1 MAQLAEIDA
10 LLAREPDHVEL
21 RYLRAGLLTQA
32 GRTDEARDAYL
43 AVLAL
48 EPSHFG
54 ALNDLGTL
62 LYGAGFRAAART
74 AYAEAIRHH
83 PDNPISRI
91 NLANALLTDGE
102 ADAARLHYEAALIT
116 APDHPDAHQGLANLL
131 QEAGETDAAEA
142 HRQQSYRART
152 ITTLPYHGDRP
163 PCRVLLLVSA
173 AGGNVPTQGLLDP
186 ARFAVSV
193 LVVEAHTPETALP
206 PHDLIF
212 NAVGDADLCA
222 AGLDA
227 ADAVLARTDAP
238 VINPPASV
246 RPTGRAAIARGL
258 SGLPG
263 VRTPKV
269 VLVPREA
276 VAEAATGFAW
286 PLLVRS
292 PGYHTGRHFVKVENG
307 NRLDD
312 AIAALPGRE
321 LLLIEWLDAR
331 DAWGLSRKFRVMAIG
346 GRLYPLHLALSRD
359 WKVHYFTAD
368 MAEAPDHRAEEAAF
382 LADMADVLGSKAV
395 AGLEVIAGALGLDY
409 AGIDFGLSSDGE
421 VLLFEANATMVVNPP
436 DADPRWDYRRAP
448 TQAILDAARAML
460 LTRARPQPS

>member
-10 LLAREPDHVEL
+10 LLTREPDHIEL
-21 RYLRAGLLTQA
+21 RYLRAGLLTQM
-32 GRTDEARDAYL
+32 GQIDEAREAYL

-48 EPSHFG
+48 DPSHFG

-62 LYGAGFRAAART
+62 LYAAGFRAAART

-83 PDNPISRI
+83 PDKAIARI
-91 NLANALLTDGE
+91 NLANALLADGE
-102 ADAARLHYEAALIT
+102 TDEARLHYEAALIA

-131 QEAGETDAAEA
+131 QDAGEADAAEA
-142 HRQQSYRART
+142 HRQQSYRARG
-152 ITTLPYHGDRP
+152 ITTLAYRGEGP

-193 LVVEAHTPETALP
+193 LVVEAWTPETVLP
-206 PHDLIF
+206 PHDLVF
-212 NAVGDADLCA
+212 NAIGDADLCA
-222 AGLDA
+222 TGLA
-227 ADAVLARTDAP
+227 AAEAVLARSRAP
-238 VINPPASV
+238 VINPPARV
-246 RPTGRAAIARGL
+246 RPTGRVAIASSL
-258 SGLPG
+258 AGLPG

-269 VLVPREA
+269 VLASRETL
-276 VAEAATGFAW
+276 AEAAKAFTW

-292 PGYHTGRHFVKVENG
+292 PGYHTGRHFVKVETQEA
-307 NRLDD
+307 LDG
-312 AIAALPGRE
+312 AIAPLPGRD

-331 DAWGLSRKFRVMAIG
+331 DARGLARKFRVMAIG
-346 GRLYPLHLALSRD
+346 GRLYPLHLALSQS

-368 MAEAPDHRAEEAAF
+368 MAEAPGHRAEEAAF
-382 LADMADVLGSKAV
+382 LADMAGVLGAKAV
-395 AGLEVIAGALGLDY
+395 AGLEAIVTALGLDY
-409 AGIDFGLSSDGE
+409 AGIDFGLGPDGE

-448 TQAILDAARAML
+448 TQAILDAVRAML
-460 LTRARPQPS
+460 LGRANPQPS

>member
-43 AVLAL
+43 AVLARQ
-48 EPSHFG
+48 PSHFG

-62 LYGAGFRAAART
+62 LYGAGFRTAART

-83 PDNPISRI
+83 PDNPIARI
-91 NLANALLTDGE
+91 NLANALLADGE
-102 ADAARLHYEAALIT
+102 ADEARLHYEAALIT

-131 QEAGETDAAEA
+131 QDAGEAEAAEA

-163 PCRVLLLVSA
+163 PCRMLLLVSA

-193 LVVEAHTPETALP
+193 LVVEAHTPETVLP
-206 PHDLIF
+206 PHDLVF
-212 NAVGDADLCA
+212 NAIGDADLCA
-222 AGLDA
+222 AALDA
-227 ADAVLARTDAP
+227 AEAVLARTDAP
-238 VINPPASV
+238 VVNPPARV
-246 RPTGRAAIARGL
+246 RPTGRAAIASSL

-292 PGYHTGRHFVKVENG
+292 PGYHTGRHFVKVEHG
-307 NRLDD
+307 NMLDD
-312 AIAALPGRE
+312 AIAALPGHE

-331 DAWGLSRKFRVMAIG
+331 DARGLSLKFRVMTIG

-368 MAEAPDHRAEEAAF
+368 MAEAPDHRAEDAAF

-395 AGLEVIAGALGLDY
+395 AGLEAIAGALGLDY

>member
-10 LLAREPDHVEL
+10 LLAREPDHIEL
-21 RYLRAGLLTQA
+21 RYLRAGLLAQA

-43 AVLAL
+43 AVLARDL
-48 EPSHFG
+48 SHFG

-62 LYGAGFRAAART
+62 LYGAGFRAAAHT

-83 PDNPISRI
+83 PGNPIARI
-91 NLANALLTDGE
+91 NLANALLADGE
-102 ADAARLHYEAALIT
+102 ADAARLHYEAALIA

-131 QEAGETDAAEA
+131 QDAGETEAAEA

-152 ITTLPYHGDRP
+152 ITTLPYRGAGE

-173 AGGNVPTQGLLDP
+173 AGGNVPTHGLLDA

-193 LVVEAHTPETALP
+193 LVVEAHTSQTVLP
-206 PHDLIF
+206 PHDLVF

-222 AGLDA
+222 ATLIA
-227 ADAVLARTDAP
+227 AEAVVARTDAP
-238 VINPPASV
+238 VFNPPARV
-246 RPTGRAAIARGL
+246 RATGRAAVASGFA
-258 SGLPG
+258 GLPG

-269 VLVPREA
+269 VLAPREQI
-276 VAEAATGFAW
+276 AEAAEAFAW
-286 PLLVRS
+286 PLLARS
-292 PGYHTGRHFVKVENG
+292 PGYHTGRHFVKAETPDA
-307 NRLDD
+307 LDA
-312 AIAALPGRE
+312 AIAALPGRD
-321 LLLIEWLDAR
+321 LMLIEWMDAR
-331 DAWGLSRKFRVMAIG
+331 DARDVSRKYRVMAIG

-368 MAEAPDHRAEEAAF
+368 MAEAPEHRAEEAAF
-382 LADMADVLGSKAV
+382 LADMAGVLGARAV
-395 AGLEVIAGALGLDY
+395 AGLEAVAGALGLDY
-409 AGIDFGLSSDGE
+409 AGIDFGLSPEGE

-448 TQAILDAARAML
+448 TQAILDAARERL
-460 LTRARPQPS
+460 LARAGRRSS

>member
-1 MAQLAEIDA
+1 MADLAEIDA
-10 LLAREPDHVEL
+10 LLARKLDHIEL
-21 RYLRAGLLTQA
+21 RYLRAGLLAQA
-32 GRTDEARDAYL
+32 GHTDAARDAYL
-43 AVLAL
+43 ATLAL
-48 EPSHFG
+48 DPSHFG

-62 LYGAGFRAAART
+62 LYGVGFRAAART

-83 PDNPISRI
+83 PGNPTARV
-91 NLANALLTDGE
+91 NLANALLADGE
-102 ADAARLHYEAALIT
+102 ADEARLHYEAALIA

-131 QEAGETDAAEA
+131 QDAGETDAAEV
-142 HRQQSYRART
+142 HRQRSYRART
-152 ITTLPYHGDRP
+152 ITTLPYHGDGP

-186 ARFAVSV
+186 TRFAVSV
-193 LVVEAHTPETALP
+193 LVVEAHTPETVLP
-206 PHDLIF
+206 PHDLVF

-222 AGLDA
+222 EALAA
-227 ADAVLARTDAP
+227 ADAVLALTDAP
-238 VINPPASV
+238 VINPPARV
-246 RPTGRAAIARGL
+246 RPTGRAAIASNL

-276 VAEAATGFAW
+276 VAEAAKGFAW

-292 PGYHTGRHFVKVENG
+292 PGYHTGRHFVKVESRDG
-307 NRLDD
+307 LDA
-312 AIAALPGRE
+312 AIATLPGRE

-331 DAWGLSRKFRVMAIG
+331 GARGLSRKFRVMAIG
-346 GRLYPLHLALSRD
+346 GRLYPLHLALSQD

-368 MAEAPDHRAEEAAF
+368 MAEAPDHRAEDAAF
-382 LADMADVLGSKAV
+382 LADMAGVLGGRAMS
-395 AGLEVIAGALGLDY
+395 GLEAIAAALGLDY
-409 AGIDFGLSSDGE
+409 AGIDFGLGPEGE

-448 TQAILDAARAML
+448 TEAILGAARAML
-460 LTRARPQPS
+460 LAHARRPPS

>member
-1 MAQLAEIDA
+1 MTRLAEIDA

-21 RYLRAGLLTQA
+21 RYLRAGLLAQA

-43 AVLAL
+43 AALAL
-48 EPSHFG
+48 EPRHFG

-74 AYAEAIRHH
+74 AYTEAIRHH
-83 PDNPISRI
+83 PGNPTARI
-91 NLANALLTDGE
+91 NLANALLADGE
-102 ADAARLHYEAALIT
+102 ADEARLHYEAALIA

-131 QEAGETDAAEA
+131 QDAGETEAAEA
-142 HRQQSYRART
+142 HRQRSYRART
-152 ITTLPYHGDRP
+152 ITTLPYRGDGP

-173 AGGNVPTQGLLDP
+173 TGGNVPTQGLLDP
-186 ARFAVSV
+186 TRFAVSV
-193 LVVEAHTPETALP
+193 LVVEAYTAETVLP
-206 PHDLIF
+206 PHDLVF

-222 AGLDA
+222 EGLA
-227 ADAVLARTDAP
+227 AAEAVLTRTDAP
-238 VINPPASV
+238 VINPPARV
-246 RPTGRAAIARGL
+246 RPTGRAAIANRL

-269 VLVPREA
+269 VLTRRETVTEA
-276 VAEAATGFAW
+276 AEAFAW

-292 PGYHTGRHFVKVENG
+292 PGYHTGRNFVKVETPG
-307 NRLDD
+307 ELE
-312 AIAALPGRE
+312 AAVAALPGQD

-331 DAWGLSRKFRVMAIG
+331 DARGLSRKFRVMAID

-382 LADMADVLGSKAV
+382 LADMAAVLGAEAV
-395 AGLEVIAGALGLDY
+395 AGLDAIAGTLGLDY
-409 AGIDFGLSSDGE
+409 AGIDFGLGPDGE
-421 VLLFEANATMVVNPP
+421 VLLFEANATMIVNPP

-448 TQAILDAARAML
+448 TQAILDAAREL
-460 LTRARPQPS
+460 LIARARRPSS